1 MSDYKVGDKVKNI
14 SAGYRQ
20 EFGSEEDS
28 RVVHGVVQEV
38 DLHGVYVL
46 WDNCEKA
53 YYCFRGEIE
62 PLEEKPMI
70 KDFDE
75 SFRLEDGWK
84 PGDKVKLLETQLEC
98 PDYRVGKIY
107 TLSGIDGDGD
117 IVVEEANVLG
127 LFGKY
132 QKVSSEEVAPI
143 IEPVDVLYDES
154 GSGSGVSC
162 GPSFSELVE
171 DFQLEFPLKGDE
183 PKENTNG
190 FNGIVSTG
198 GCTAYY
204 DFLPEWV
211 TLNDMM
217 DYKAQNQWGP
227 LSFHMGNIT
236 KATYRF
242 GEKDGTSQVYDLN
255 KIIYSGLR
263 AKLMLEDKQSV
274 RDYLNELLN
283 DPQFM

>member
-1 MSDYKVGDKVKNI
+1 MSDYKVGDRVKNI
-14 SAGYRQ
+14 SSGYRQ
-20 EFGSEEDS
+20 EFGPEEDS
-28 RVVHGVVQEV
+28 RVVHGVVKDVAPNGV
-38 DLHGVYVL
+38 DVL

-53 YYCFRGEIE
+53 YYCFREEIE
-62 PLEEKPMI
+62 LLEE
-70 KDFDE
+70 
-75 SFRLEDGWK
+75 
-84 PGDKVKLLETQLEC
+84 T
-98 PDYRVGKIY
+98 
-107 TLSGIDGDGD
+107 
-117 IVVEEANVLG
+117 
-127 LFGKY
+127 
-132 QKVSSEEVAPI
+132 APLV
-143 IEPVDVLYDES
+143 EPVDVLYDES

-162 GPSFSELVE
+162 GPSFSDLVK
-171 DFQLEFPLKGDE
+171 DFQLKFPIEGDTPE
-183 PKENTNG
+183 VTKNG

-198 GCTAYY
+198 GCTSYY